1 MIEKHKTVWV
11 AENAVLTG
19 DITIGEGSSVWYGS
33 VLRGDEAPITIGKN
47 TNIQD
52 GAILHEA
59 AKYPLVIGDGV
70 TVGHRAVLHGC
81 EIGDNVVVGMG
92 SIVMNGAKIGKNSIV
107 GAGSLVTQ
115 NKEFPE
121 GVLILGYPA
130 RVDFQLFRCSENCTS
145 SSSTDSRSPIRPVFT
160 DSSISM
166 HFATLSL
173 SLCTEKLFARFI
185 LRRTTKSRI
194 PVL

>member
-11 AENAVLTG
+11 AENAVLIG

-33 VLRGDEAPITIGKN
+33 ILRGDEAPITIGKN

-59 AKYPLVIGDGV
+59 ANYPLVIGDGV

-81 EIGDNVVVGMG
+81 EIGDNVVIGMG
-92 SIVMNGAKIGKNSIV
+92 SIVMNGAKIGNNSIV

-115 NKEFPE
+115 NKEFPD

-130 RVDFQLFRCSENCTS
+130 RVVKQLTPEEIAHNQWNAEEYVRLNPLT
-145 SSSTDSRSPIRPVFT
+145 
-160 DSSISM
+160 
-166 HFATLSL
+166 
-173 SLCTEKLFARFI
+173 
-185 LRRTTKSRI
+185 
-194 PVL
+194 

>member
-11 AENAVLTG
+11 AENAVLIG

-33 VLRGDEAPITIGKN
+33 ILRGDEAPITIGKN

-59 AKYPLVIGDGV
+59 ANW
-70 TVGHRAVLHGC
+70 AVLHGC
-81 EIGDNVVVGMG
+81 EIGDNVVIGMG
-92 SIVMNGAKIGKNSIV
+92 SIVMNGAKIGNNSIV

-115 NKEFPE
+115 NKEFPD

-130 RVDFQLFRCSENCTS
+130 RVVRNLKPEEIAHNQWNAEEYVRLNPLT
-145 SSSTDSRSPIRPVFT
+145 
-160 DSSISM
+160 
-166 HFATLSL
+166 
-173 SLCTEKLFARFI
+173 
-185 LRRTTKSRI
+185 
-194 PVL
+194 

>member
-59 AKYPLVIGDGV
+59 ANYPLVIGDGV

-130 RVDFQLFRCSENCTS
+130 RVVRNLKPEEIAHNVWNAEEYVRLNPLT
-145 SSSTDSRSPIRPVFT
+145 
-160 DSSISM
+160 
-166 HFATLSL
+166 
-173 SLCTEKLFARFI
+173 
-185 LRRTTKSRI
+185 
-194 PVL
+194 

>member
-81 EIGDNVVVGMG
+81 EIGNNVVVGMG
-92 SIVMNGAKIGKNSIV
+92 SIVKEAFVEPDGKARMRRWMPLGITADERVCSGAHY
-107 GAGSLVTQ
+107 AA
-115 NKEFPE
+115 F
-121 GVLILGYPA
+121 
-130 RVDFQLFRCSENCTS
+130 
-145 SSSTDSRSPIRPVFT
+145 
-160 DSSISM
+160 
-166 HFATLSL
+166 FAD
-173 SLCTEKLFARFI
+173 I
-185 LRRTTKSRI
+185 LRLLDNPEELETPPKEVRFEQGVEYHVPK
-194 PVL
+194 VK